1 MSPNGAAPV
10 RIALT
15 MHVNGRQRSSMNTN
29 YCIVVAHQVFT
40 QLSQRLMRRR
50 NMRSILF
57 GSATFALMTMG
68 CASGGGVKV
77 STTAAPDAHLTMLRT
92 FRVLETLQR
101 RADAP
106 ALPANDPMLNNSITN
121 RQLRADLVLGL
132 QQKGYAIEETN
143 PDFLVAFYAG
153 TREKMDTTYWNP
165 GPGWRYG
172 YRGFG
177 FRGSRFRSAWPWY
190 GYASPF
196 PAMQVSTYTQGAVI
210 VDVIDP
216 STMELLWRGQGVATV
231 SEDPMK
237 YAQELD
243 KSVGA
248 ILGKF
253 PQAGR

>member
-1 MSPNGAAPV
+1 
-10 RIALT
+10 
-15 MHVNGRQRSSMNTN
+15 
-29 YCIVVAHQVFT
+29 
-40 QLSQRLMRRR
+40 
-50 NMRSILF
+50 MRSILSC
-57 GSATFALMTMG
+57 SAALALATAA

-77 STTAAPDAHLTMLRT
+77 STTAAPEANLTMLHT
-92 FRVLETLQR
+92 FRVLETPQR

-106 ALPANDPMLNNSITN
+106 ALPPNDPMLDNSITN
-121 RQLRADLVLGL
+121 RQLRADLVQRL
-132 QQKGYAIEETN
+132 QQKGYTMDAAN

-165 GPGWRYG
+165 GFGWRYG

-190 GYASPF
+190 GYASPY
-196 PAMQVSTYTQGAVI
+196 PAMEVSSYTQGAVI

-216 STMELLWRGQGVATV
+216 RTMELVWRGQGVATV
-231 SEDPMK
+231 SDNPTK

-248 ILGKF
+248 ILDKF
-253 PQAGR
+253 PAAAR